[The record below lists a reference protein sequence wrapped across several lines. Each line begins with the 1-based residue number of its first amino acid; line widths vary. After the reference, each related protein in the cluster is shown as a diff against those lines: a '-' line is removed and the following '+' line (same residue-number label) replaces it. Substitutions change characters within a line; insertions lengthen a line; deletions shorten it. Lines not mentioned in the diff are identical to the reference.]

1 MYTLIGKD
9 HGASGRKATSASSTV
24 TSLKIE
30 RRTLSSPAS
39 DFLATATD
47 FTLFVFQAC
56 STTPLLLNY

>member
-1 MYTLIGKD
+1 MYTSIGKD

-30 RRTLSSPAS
+30 HRTFSAS

-47 FTLFVFQAC
+47 FTPFAFQTC
-56 STTPLLLNY
+56 STTPLFLNY